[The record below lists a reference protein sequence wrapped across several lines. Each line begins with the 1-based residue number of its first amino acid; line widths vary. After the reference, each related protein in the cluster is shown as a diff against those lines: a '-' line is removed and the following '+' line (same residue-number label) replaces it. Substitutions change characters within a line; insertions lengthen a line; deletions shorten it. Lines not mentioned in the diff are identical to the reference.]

1 MKKSVI
7 LSVSAVKS
15 TVVAAMKRSKVT
27 NTNETIGRCS
37 TRSKT
42 VSTNQGNG
50 EDKAETKDMD
60 LDRYK
65 LEKKPKLK
73 REHVKIESDKDV
85 DSKVKK
91 VVDNRSPKMPANWEE
106 AVNNL
111 REMRKKHDAPVDSM
125 GCDECADKVAAPE
138 VQRFQ
143 SLVSLMMSSQT
154 KDQVNH
160 AAMLRLR
167 EHGCTIE
174 HIINTPEQ
182 RVGELIYPVGFWKT
196 KAKNIKRVAEILKSE
211 YGGDIPKTVDDLM
224 KLPGVGPK
232 MGHLC
237 MKTAWGVVTGIG
249 VDTHVHRISNRLH
262 WVKTKAP
269 EATRKALEGWLPEEL
284 WSEVNHLLVGFGQQ
298 ICQPVRPKCG
308 SCLNNIICPFGKT
321 EVGKAKEPKHK
332 K

>member
-1 MKKSVI
+1 MKKTILASV
-7 LSVSAVKS
+7 LVVKPR
-15 TVVAAMKRSKVT
+15 VAAAMKRSKVT
-27 NTNETIGRCS
+27 NVNGTSSSYS

-42 VSTNQGNG
+42 LSRESNNS
-50 EDKAETKDMD
+50 EDYTETKSMD
-60 LDRYK
+60 LELYK
-65 LEKKPKLK
+65 FETKPKLK
-73 REHVKIESDKDV
+73 RQHVKIGTDEHLNI
-85 DSKVKK
+85 KVKK
-91 VVDNRSPKMPANWEE
+91 IVDNRPPKMPTTWEE

-125 GCDECADKVAAPE
+125 GCDECADKAAEPK

-174 HIINTPEQ
+174 NIINTSEQ
-182 RVGELIYPVGFWKT
+182 KVGELIYPVGFWKT

-211 YGGDIPKTVDDLM
+211 HAGDIPKTVEDLM

-232 MGHLC
+232 MAHLC

-269 EATRKALEGWLPEEL
+269 EETRKALESWLPEEL

-308 SCLNNIICPFGKT
+308 SCLNNKICPFGKK
-321 EVGKAKEPKHK
+321 EVGKSKEPKHK